1 MKLQVHFKNIYPCV
15 CVYADFYTYSPVS
28 WYYKSKYWEILAA
41 PPSTVFEM
49 EKSKHNCKAAGYC
62 D

>member
-1 MKLQVHFKNIYPCV
+1 MYV
-15 CVYADFYTYSPVS
+15 DFYTYSPVR
-28 WYYKSKYWEILAA
+28 WYYKSKYWEVLAA
-41 PPSTVFEM
+41 PSTVFEM